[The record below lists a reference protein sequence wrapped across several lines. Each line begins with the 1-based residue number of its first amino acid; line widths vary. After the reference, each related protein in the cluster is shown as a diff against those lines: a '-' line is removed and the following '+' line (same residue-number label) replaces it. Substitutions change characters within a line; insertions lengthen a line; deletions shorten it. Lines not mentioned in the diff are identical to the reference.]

1 MPIYEYE
8 HVKTHGPACELVFEE
23 MQAMS
28 AEPLTVCPVCGKPVH
43 RIVSL
48 SIGKMNKFAK
58 TNLKDKG
65 FTKLVRRDKGVY
77 EKET

>member
-8 HVKTHGPACELVFEE
+8 HLKNHGTTCEPVFEL

-28 AEPLTVCPVCGKPVH
+28 DPSLTVCPTCGKPVR
-43 RIVSL
+43 RIISL
-48 SIGKMNKFAK
+48 STGKVNKFSK
-58 TNLKDKG
+58 TNLKEKG

-77 EKET
+77 EKE